1 MSNTREHEPKRAVI
15 LLVEDSPADQ
25 VTIER
30 SLEDG
35 RVQCELF
42 VVENG
47 EQALAWLHYDDPI
60 THPKPDL
67 ILMDINMPVMD
78 GITAL
83 KKIRADSH
91 LKTIPVIMLTTS
103 DTGRDVDLSYTEGA
117 NAFIT
122 KPVSEIAFVEAV
134 VKLEQ
139 FWFELVTLPNTGP

>member
-1 MSNTREHEPKRAVI
+1 MNHNTVDKPKRAEI

-25 VTIER
+25 LTVER
-30 SLEDG
+30 ALEDG
-35 RVQCELF
+35 RVQCQLY

-47 EQALAWLHYDDPI
+47 KQALTWLRHEDHVNY
-60 THPKPDL
+60 PKPDL

-83 KKIRADSH
+83 KLIRNDVT
-91 LKTIPVIMLTTS
+91 LKKTPVIMLTTS
-103 DTGRDVDLSYTEGA
+103 DAEHDVDGSYAEGA

-122 KPVSEIAFVEAV
+122 KPVSEAAFVKAV

-139 FWFELVTLPNTGP
+139 FWFELVTLPVRKP